1 MTAMKDIVKA
11 RLEAFGTAGQASK
24 IGKVY
29 SLEEMYQ
36 RYADAA

>member
-1 MTAMKDIVKA
+1 MNAMKDIVKA

-36 RYADAA
+36 RYANAA